1 MDQFGSQIRVL
12 RPISVN
18 KTEVTIY
25 CIAPVGEAPEAR
37 ARRIR
42 QYEDFFNASGMA
54 TPDDLEEFRACQ
66 AGYAGIELEWNDMC
80 RGAKHWIQGPDDA
93 ANEIGLKPALSC
105 IKTEDEGLYLAQ
117 HQYWLKT
124 MKHAIAAEKELAEL
138 ASTVEGETA

>member
-12 RPISVN
+12 RPLSPS

-25 CIAPVGEAPEAR
+25 CIAPVGEDKEAR
-37 ARRIR
+37 TRRIR

-66 AGYAGIELEWNDMC
+66 AGYAGIALEWNDMS
-80 RGAKHWIQGPDDA
+80 RGSKHWIQGPDEA
-93 ANEIGLKPALSC
+93 ANEIGLKPKLSG

-117 HQYWLKT
+117 HEHWLHL
-124 MKHAIAAEKELAEL
+124 MKEAITSEKELA
-138 ASTVEGETA
+138 ATEGENA